1 MCFFKLKKYWLHFF
15 FLIVLGV
22 MLFFPSEEKKQYKGN
37 LSTGNLV
44 KIPGIT
50 DKREINVSFSFQGK
64 NICGLKLYFYLEGSC
79 ESGTISYEV
88 TGDGEKILT
97 AGEWSTAMLS
107 VENDK
112 EIQALSMEF
121 DEPAAIEEK
130 LEIKLTGQEID
141 KNSVIGLY
149 GNDQVSP
156 DVTVESKIEYDNVS
170 PLYQI
175 ESMGKA
181 LPYVW
186 DILLLWLFA
195 SVIWLLKQKQGDE
208 Y

>member
-1 MCFFKLKKYWLHFF
+1 M
-15 FLIVLGV
+15 
-22 MLFFPSEEKKQYKGN
+22 
-37 LSTGNLV
+37 
-44 KIPGIT
+44 
-50 DKREINVSFSFQGK
+50 
-64 NICGLKLYFYLEGSC
+64 
-79 ESGTISYEV
+79 
-88 TGDGEKILT
+88 TGDGKKLLT
-97 AGEWSTAMLS
+97 AGEWSTAVLS
-107 VENDK
+107 AKNDE

-130 LEIKLTGQEID
+130 LEIKLTVQEID

-156 DVTVESKIEYDNVS
+156 DATVESKIEYNNVS

>member
-1 MCFFKLKKYWLHFF
+1 
-15 FLIVLGV
+15 
-22 MLFFPSEEKKQYKGN
+22 
-37 LSTGNLV
+37 
-44 KIPGIT
+44 
-50 DKREINVSFSFQGK
+50 
-64 NICGLKLYFYLEGSC
+64 
-79 ESGTISYEV
+79 
-88 TGDGEKILT
+88 
-97 AGEWSTAMLS
+97 
-107 VENDK
+107 
-112 EIQALSMEF
+112 MEF

-156 DVTVESKIEYDNVS
+156 DVTVESKIEYNNVS